1 MGALGAGAT
10 ALGVAPAVS
19 TAAPA
24 APSPTSAA
32 QDPLDPRQLIAP
44 LAAGSTLARWQILD
58 VRPSEDGALIL
69 IAREESGKTF
79 QLDVCL
85 ADRSLGAPRAPGQS
99 EHFDVFVSNLGD
111 GATPTREEQGLC
123 AMALADVIRANEAH
137 LSREGYATLRERLD
151 SQRVRRH
158 VD

>member
-24 APSPTSAA
+24 APSLPSPAAGAASAY
-32 QDPLDPRQLIAP
+32 PLIAP
-44 LAAGSTLARWQILD
+44 LVAGSTLARWQVLA

-69 IAREESGKTF
+69 IASAESGSAF
-79 QLDVCL
+79 QLDVCR
-85 ADRSLGAPRAPGQS
+85 ADRSLGAPQAPGRS

-111 GATPTREEQGLC
+111 GSTPTREEQGLC
-123 AMALADVIRANEAH
+123 AMALAEVIRANEAH
-137 LSREGYATLRERLD
+137 LSRDGYATLRERLD